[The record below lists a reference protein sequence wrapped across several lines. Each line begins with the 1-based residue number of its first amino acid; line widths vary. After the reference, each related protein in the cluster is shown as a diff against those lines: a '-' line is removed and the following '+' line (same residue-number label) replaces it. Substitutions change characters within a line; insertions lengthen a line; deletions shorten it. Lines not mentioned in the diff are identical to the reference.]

1 MNKKQEIA
9 VGALSGGNSDNGG
22 NAGPRY
28 LNSNNSAS
36 NTDVNIGA
44 AHVNFQCCYSP
55 SDKENISIS
64 RHWRAGSHNGEDSL
78 PGIYKQ
84 KNYEPD

>member
-36 NTDVNIGA
+36 NTDVNIDEEQVAQA
-44 AHVNFQCCYSP
+44 A
-55 SDKENISIS
+55 S
-64 RHWRAGSHNGEDSL
+64 RA
-78 PGIYKQ
+78 
-84 KNYEPD
+84 